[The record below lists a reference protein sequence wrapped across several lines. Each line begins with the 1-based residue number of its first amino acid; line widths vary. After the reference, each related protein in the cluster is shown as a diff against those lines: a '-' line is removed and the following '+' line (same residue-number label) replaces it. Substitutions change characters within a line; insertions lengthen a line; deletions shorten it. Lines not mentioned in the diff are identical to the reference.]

1 MCSFSPIRLG
11 GARAERELDWQAL
24 RNIGSEGKQMDEC
37 EDMQS
42 GRLDPAKLD
51 VAAKPRRK
59 RRKRN
64 RPEPSAELREWE
76 KAAERRAYA
85 RPHPPGIMLEPTGLG
100 DEHWTSPHNDAELW
114 TLQLADAFGTRSR
127 AVVATF
133 MGQLEALCGNDHWDE
148 TAKQWRLDENQFS
161 AALAVVSSVK
171 PRNEMEASLA
181 AQMVAIHLLTMKLTA
196 RAIKYDY
203 DTRTAAAAGKLART
217 FTLQLETLQSLRG
230 KRKTV
235 KQSITVRKDLHQHV
249 HYHRGEAGSDGQAH
263 GPLAA
268 PVDECAALRGPEP
281 GRDAMSLS
289 SDEG

>member
-1 MCSFSPIRLG
+1 MS
-11 GARAERELDWQAL
+11 
-24 RNIGSEGKQMDEC
+24 EC

-51 VAAKPRRK
+51 VAAKPQRK
-59 RRKRN
+59 RCKRN
-64 RPEPSAELREWE
+64 RPEPTAELREWE

-85 RPHPPGIMLEPTGLG
+85 RPHPPGIMLEPAGF
-100 DEHWTSPHNDAELW
+100 DKEYWTAPHSDLELW

-133 MGQLEALCGNDHWDE
+133 MGQLEALCGSNYWDDD
-148 TAKQWRLDENQFS
+148 AKQWRLDENQFS

-203 DTRTAAAAGKLART
+203 DTRSAAAAGKLART

-249 HYHRGEAGSDGQAH
+249 HYHRGEAGSDRQAH
-263 GPLAA
+263 GP
-268 PVDECAALRGPEP
+268 PTTVVDQCAALRSPEP
-281 GRDAMSLS
+281 GRDAVPLS
-289 SDEG
+289 GDKGQGPVQAARRG

>member
-1 MCSFSPIRLG
+1 
-11 GARAERELDWQAL
+11 
-24 RNIGSEGKQMDEC
+24 MDEC

-59 RRKRN
+59 LRKRN
-64 RPEPSAELREWE
+64 RPEPTAELREWE

-100 DEHWTSPHNDAELW
+100 DEHWTSPHSDVELW

-148 TAKQWRLDENQFS
+148 TAQQWRLDENQLS

-181 AQMVAIHLLTMKLTA
+181 AQMVAVHLLTMKLA
-196 RAIKYDY
+196 ERAIKYDY

-217 FTLQLETLQSLRG
+217 YVMQLEALNRLR
-230 KRKTV
+230 KPNRTT
-235 KQSITVRKDLHQHV
+235 KQSIKVSKELHQHV
-249 HYHRGEAGSDGQAH
+249 HYHHDRGGGKPVRQSHATHAEGVAELPSLPCPDPEGQSVPITSRARQAKV
-263 GPLAA
+263 PDARR
-268 PVDECAALRGPEP
+268 DEP
-281 GRDAMSLS
+281 GRSQ
-289 SDEG
+289 G

>member
-1 MCSFSPIRLG
+1 M
-11 GARAERELDWQAL
+11 
-24 RNIGSEGKQMDEC
+24 SECD
-37 EDMQS
+37 DMQS

-64 RPEPSAELREWE
+64 RPEPAAELREWE
-76 KAAERRAYA
+76 KAAEQRAYA
-85 RPHPPGIMLEPTGLG
+85 RPHPPGIMLEPAGF
-100 DEHWTSPHNDAELW
+100 DKEHWTAPHSDQELW

-133 MGQLEALCGNDHWDE
+133 MGQLEALCGNSHWDDSN
-148 TAKQWRLDENQFS
+148 KQWRLDENQFS
-161 AALAVVSSVK
+161 AALAVVCSVK

-217 FTLQLETLQSLRG
+217 FTLQLEALQSLRG
-230 KRKTV
+230 RKRTV
-235 KQSITVRKDLHQHV
+235 HQSIKVRKELHQHV
-249 HYHRGEAGSDGQAH
+249 HYHRGEAGIDGQAH

-268 PVDECAALRGPEP
+268 PVNQCAALPSPEP
-281 GRDAMSLS
+281 GREAMSLS
-289 SDEG
+289 GDKGQSSMQAPRRG